1 MSAAPAGVVYAD
13 AVSTPGPDDI
23 ARSRRPLTPEA
34 LAALVPGTLERVE
47 VTARAASTN
56 TRLLDLVRRD
66 RDAWPHLSALV
77 ADHQTAGRGR
87 GGRTWVTPQGAAL
100 TASFLVRPDHVGR
113 ADYGWAPLVVGLAT
127 VRALRR
133 AGVGAW
139 LKWPN
144 DVVAE
149 AGARDI
155 AGWGRWRKCVG
166 ILCETV
172 PGDDAVVAGIGINV
186 SQAPAELPVPHAA
199 SLATLG
205 ATDLDRVVLMR
216 SLAAELRDAVAQWQS
231 GGDVRGDVERV
242 TATLGWDVTVDVPDG
257 APVTGRAVA
266 LSDGGALLVRT
277 ASGDERIVLAGDVR
291 VRRG

>member
-1 MSAAPAGVVYAD
+1 
-13 AVSTPGPDDI
+13 VSTPGPDSI
-23 ARSRRPLTPEA
+23 ALSRRPLTREG
-34 LAALVPGTLERVE
+34 LAPLVPGTLSRLLVLP
-47 VTARAASTN
+47 ASPSTN
-56 TRLLDLVRRD
+56 TRLIEAARTEP
-66 RDAWPHLSALV
+66 DAWPHLSAIV

-87 GGRTWVTPQGAAL
+87 AGRAWVTPRGAAL
-100 TASFLVRPDHVGR
+100 TASFLLRPDHVDR
-113 ADYGWAPLVVGLAT
+113 ADYGWAPLVAGVAT

-144 DVVAE
+144 DVVVE

-155 AGWGRWRKCVG
+155 PGWGRWRKAVG

-172 PGDDAVVAGIGINV
+172 DDAVVAGIGINV

-205 ATDLDRVVLMR
+205 ATALDRPALLGA
-216 SLAAELRDAVAQWQS
+216 LAAELRDAVATWQA
-231 GGDVRGDVERV
+231 GGDVRGQVEKV
-242 TATLGWDVTVDVPDG
+242 TATLGWDVAVDVPDG
-257 APVTGRAVA
+257 PPVAGRAVG
-266 LSDGGALLVRT
+266 LTDGGALVVRS
-277 ASGDERIVLAGDVR
+277 ASGDERIVHAGDVR

>member
-1 MSAAPAGVVYAD
+1 MAA
-13 AVSTPGPDDI
+13 
-23 ARSRRPLTPEA
+23 SRVPLEQA
-34 LAALVPGTLERVE
+34 SLNGLVPGVLARVE
-47 VTARAASTN
+47 VVPRSPSTN
-56 TRLLDLVRRD
+56 TRLLDLVRRE

-100 TASFLVRPDHVGR
+100 TASFLLKPAPVERV
-113 ADYGWAPLVVGLAT
+113 DYGWAPLVVGLAT

-144 DVVAE
+144 DVVVE

-186 SQAPAELPVPHAA
+186 SQEPAELPVPQAA

-205 ATDLDRVVLMR
+205 ATNLDRVALMR
-216 SLAAELRDAVAQWQS
+216 ALAAELRDAVAQWQ
-231 GGDVRGDVERV
+231 GGDAVRGDVERV
-242 TATLGWDVTVDVPDG
+242 TATLGWDVAIDVPDG
-257 APVTGRAVA
+257 PPVAGRAVA
-266 LSDGGALLVRT
+266 LTEHGALVVRT

-291 VRRG
+291 LRRG